1 MSDSEELLDIEQA
14 ARFLNVSETSLRRW
28 TNAGRMACLRLGRRR
43 ERRFRM
49 ADLLAFLESQPA
61 AGVPGPGPRARESG
75 QTLIDG
81 LSVRHGMHLCG
92 LYASDAGRLKQA
104 VAFIAEGS
112 RPGGVSFLLGAP
124 DVREGILANLEQSH
138 PSTRMEVEAGRLV
151 LGEYAHSAEAQL
163 VWWETHLIAATRAG
177 ATSLRALGDVWELAK
192 EVSGEELLEYETGY
206 DQRIARR
213 FPVVTLCQYDVRR
226 FSSIAVLDALK
237 AHRDSFQYPAERV
250 LA

>member
-1 MSDSEELLDIEQA
+1 MSDSDELLDIEQA

-28 TNAGRMACLRLGRRR
+28 TNSGRLACLRVGRRR

-49 ADLLAFLESQPA
+49 ADLLGFMESQPA
-61 AGVPGPGPRARESG
+61 GVTGPGPQLRQG
-75 QTLIDG
+75 GHTLIDG
-81 LSVRHGMHLCG
+81 LSVRHGIHLCG
-92 LYASDAGRLKQA
+92 LYASDTGRVKQA
-104 VAFIAEGS
+104 AAFLAEGS
-112 RPGGVSFLLGAP
+112 RPGGVSFLVASP
-124 DVREGILANLEQSH
+124 EVREEILASLEHSH

-151 LGEYAHSAEAQL
+151 LGEYADSAEAQL
-163 VWWETHLIAATRAG
+163 VWWEVHMLTAMRAG
-177 ATSLRALGDVWELAK
+177 ATSLRAFGDIWGLARH
-192 EVSGEELLEYETGY
+192 VSREELLGYETAY

-213 FPVVTLCQYDVRR
+213 FPVVTLCQYDARR